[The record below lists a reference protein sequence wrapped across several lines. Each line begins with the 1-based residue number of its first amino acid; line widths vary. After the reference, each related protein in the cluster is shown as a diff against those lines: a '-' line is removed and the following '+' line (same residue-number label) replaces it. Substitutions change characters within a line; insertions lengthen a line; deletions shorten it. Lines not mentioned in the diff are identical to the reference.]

1 MPGAIYERLAQ
12 DVMAG
17 DKHSPLV
24 DQNKLGVRRGADAKL
39 RDGVISDDR
48 RDEIL
53 QIVDAADI
61 QQFKPLIY
69 VIPYTAV
76 AAIAVEVPVS
86 NRAHPL
92 RLST

>member
-1 MPGAIYERLAQ
+1 M
-12 DVMAG
+12 
-17 DKHSPLV
+17 
-24 DQNKLGVRRGADAKL
+24 
-39 RDGVISDDR
+39 
-48 RDEIL
+48 
-53 QIVDAADI
+53 DAADI

-92 RLST
+92 SVEYVIERLPGGLFDIIELG

>member
-1 MPGAIYERLAQ
+1 
-12 DVMAG
+12 
-17 DKHSPLV
+17 
-24 DQNKLGVRRGADAKL
+24 
-39 RDGVISDDR
+39 
-48 RDEIL
+48 
-53 QIVDAADI
+53 VDAADI

-92 RLST
+92 SVEYVIERLPGGWFDIIELG